1 MRVRVPPPLRVFI
14 DFDGTLVE
22 PNVAIELVE
31 RFAPDGREI
40 AHEIDRKL
48 HHGEMTLRE
57 AWEQQAS
64 LLRSD
69 QLGAMTDF
77 VVREVPLRAGAHQLL
92 DLLRRE
98 RVPVVVVS
106 GGLDFYIRA
115 VLAREGL
122 DLPIRSDVAEARGDG
137 SLRVIHPEGHATC
150 RKCGICK
157 AQVLTQNEERVTR
170 TVFVGDGSTD
180 RFAAEVADIVF
191 ARGRL
196 LTYCRN
202 HGIPVFEFE
211 TFSPVTANLAGWL
224 SGTATFPEARSRG
237 LSRSE
242 CPISQLLANEPKPP

>member
-1 MRVRVPPPLRVFI
+1 MLRQVPPPIRVFL

-31 RFAPDGREI
+31 RFAPDGRRV
-40 AHEIDRKL
+40 AHEIDLKL
-48 HHGEMTLRE
+48 HRGEMTLRE

-77 VVREVPLRAGAHQLL
+77 VLREVPLRAGARELL
-92 DLLRRE
+92 ELLQRE
-98 RVPVVVVS
+98 GVPVVIVS

-115 VLAREGL
+115 VLAREGW
-122 DLPIRSDVAEARGDG
+122 DLPVRSDVAEARGDG
-137 SLRVIHPEGHATC
+137 SLRVAHPDGHATC

-157 AQVLTQNEERVTR
+157 AQVLTRNEEHETR
-170 TVFVGDGSTD
+170 TVFIGDGSTD

-196 LTYCRN
+196 LTYCRKQ
-202 HGIPVFEFE
+202 GIPAFEFE
-211 TFSPVTANLAGWL
+211 TFHPVTASLRSWLAGA
-224 SGTATFPEARSRG
+224 GAFPVSRSRG
-237 LSRSE
+237 LPSSE
-242 CPISQLLANEPKPP
+242 CPISVVLANEPAPS